1 MATVLTVILNWRT
14 PEMSLRSC
22 AAALDAMQGVTGA
35 IMLVDNDSGDGSFE
49 AMQAEVAARGWDK
62 GVVPVRVLQSGRN
75 GGFGAGNNYGILA
88 GLPPEFPGGTRP
100 DYVYVLNSDAFPEP
114 EAILRL
120 HDHLEAH
127 PQTGFA
133 GSFIK
138 GEDGVPHHTV
148 FRFPSALGE
157 LEGAA
162 RFGPISRLL
171 RRHIVAMPIPDQSC
185 RADWMAGASVMMR
198 QDMLDRIGLFDEEFF
213 LYYEETDLFLR
224 GARAGWTADYVRSSV
239 VVHIGSVTTG
249 MKTWTRI
256 PTFWLDSRRHYF
268 TKNHGHIGFVLA
280 TLAQVAGG
288 AFWRLRLL
296 VQRKDRGDPPHFL
309 RDLILHHMGRR
320 GRNRAGATRAKN

>member
-22 AAALDAMQGVTGA
+22 EAALAAMQGVAGA
-35 IMLVDNDSGDGSFE
+35 ITLVDNDSGDGSFE
-49 AMQAEVAARGWDK
+49 AMQAEVSARGWDK
-62 GVVPVRVLQSGRN
+62 GETPVQVLQSGRN
-75 GGFGAGNNYGILA
+75 GGFGAGNNFGIRA
-88 GLPPEFPGGTRP
+88 GLPGGQRP
-100 DYVYVLNSDAFPEP
+100 DYAYVLNSDAFPEP
-114 EAILRL
+114 AAIRRL

-171 RRHIVAMPIPDQSC
+171 RKHIVAIPIPDQTC

-198 QDMLDRIGLFDEEFF
+198 QDMLDRIGLFDETFF

-224 GARAGWTADYVRSSV
+224 GARAGWQADYVRDSV

-268 TKNHGHIGFVLA
+268 TKNHGHTGFVLA

-288 AFWRLRLL
+288 VFWRLRLL

-309 RDLILHHMGRR
+309 RDLILHHMKRVGQSRP
-320 GRNRAGATRAKN
+320 GESPAKD